1 MPEWARGYVGALVKA
16 GIAKGVSAD
25 KFGAND
31 PVTREQLATFFIR
44 AFGYDDEAA
53 ELNLNVK
60 FADAA
65 QVSDWAKAAVAFAA
79 EIGFIKGDGTNFNPK
94 APAER
99 QAVARLAYEF
109 YKNAEV
115 YKQKAE
121 ALFEIKVTVSATGV
135 KTLKVDFGKAVDP
148 SKAKFEVKK
157 GSVVVNVS
165 KVTFAADNKSATL
178 ELATKLTKGE
188 YTVNVTGIS
197 SKTLS
202 ATVSVEDEKVAKI
215 ELLSKTA
222 AAVFGTDTNA
232 GKIVEAKIGFRVL
245 NQYGEDIT
253 KSSPNITWTSSYG
266 TVEPDYTNG
275 VIRLVPPTGANF
287 VKDQKVVVTGIE
299 QTTGTVVS
307 ETLTIG
313 DKAYVAEIKVK
324 GLYHA
329 ENKELNTDSNYSE
342 YYLLVE
348 AKDQYGNKVNAAK
361 FADDVLATTS
371 NPAVINV
378 AYTNNGKPFVD
389 NNGPN
394 GELRV
399 QLAAPTGTKLD
410 GTATIRLIS
419 KYNGVAGDFN
429 ITVKAA
435 AKVDTFTLQAPA
447 TVVAAGETIEIPFT
461 AVDQYGNEVT
471 SYSALNGKVT
481 LSSTAGENTLWFE
494 QDYVNNKAVL
504 KFKAPSTEGT
514 YILMAITPTGKVS
527 QLTVQVRSLANPVVV
542 SEVKNVNVALLKDAE
557 LTLKASDIVVNDQYG
572 RKVSSLDNNYKL
584 VVSAVDGNADTV
596 LITDN
601 DNKVVNKK
609 DITSANDKVVFKGS
623 ATKGSERFKVELYKK
638 NNTTWEPVRGS
649 EYEFTLRTVAL
660 ADVAEFKVADIPV
673 IYNASSHAVTLDVY
687 GTLSDGTKVILPAEQ
702 YTVST
707 NVSGLSYINGKLD
720 ASGVKSFPQGKNEIT
735 GTVLVVFKGANGPV
749 TVTKEVKVTNATP
762 VVTTI
767 KLADSVK
774 NGVATV
780 SAKTTDVVGTLKNL
794 FTYVD
799 QYGVNMTDVTPTIV
813 ITNVVNA
820 AGEAPQV
827 NKDTAQINGLEPGDT
842 FNFTVIAGGKTA
854 TIKVVVTN

>member
-1 MPEWARGYVGALVKA
+1 MKPVQ
-16 GIAKGVSAD
+16 
-25 KFGAND
+25 
-31 PVTREQLATFFIR
+31 PVTISF
-44 AFGYDDEAA
+44 
-53 ELNLNVK
+53 ELK
-60 FADAA
+60 
-65 QVSDWAKAAVAFAA
+65 VS
-79 EIGFIKGDGTNFNPK
+79 
-94 APAER
+94 
-99 QAVARLAYEF
+99 
-109 YKNAEV
+109 
-115 YKQKAE
+115 
-121 ALFEIKVTVSATGV
+121 VSATGV
-135 KTLKVDFGKAVDP
+135 KLLKVDFNKVVDAN
-148 SKAKFEVKK
+148 KAKFEVKK
-157 GSVVVNVS
+157 GSVTVNVS
-165 KVTFAADNKSATL
+165 KVTFAADNKSAVL
-178 ELATKLTKGE
+178 ELATKLTKGD
-188 YTVNVTGIS
+188 YTVNVTGVS
-197 SKTLS
+197 DKTLS

-222 AAVFGTDTNA
+222 AAVFGSTETDA
-232 GKIVEAKIGFRVL
+232 GKIVEAKVGFRVL

-313 DKAYVAEIKVK
+313 DQAYVAEIKVK
-324 GLYHA
+324 GLYHP

-378 AYTNNGKPFVD
+378 AYTNNGKPVVD

-461 AVDQYGNEVT
+461 AVDQYGKEVT
-471 SYSALNGKVT
+471 SYSALNGKVM

-514 YILMAITPTGKVS
+514 YILMAVTPTGKVS

-542 SEVKNVNVALLKDAE
+542 SEVKNVNVALLKDAT

-572 RKVSSLDNNYKL
+572 RKVSSLDYNNYKL
-584 VVSAVDGNADTV
+584 VVSAVDGAADTV
-596 LITDN
+596 LITSDAE
-601 DNKVVNKK
+601 
-609 DITSANDKVVFKGS
+609 ITSANDQIVFKGS
-623 ATKGSERFKVELYKK
+623 ATKGSERFKIALYKK
-638 NNTTWEPVRGS
+638 NNTDNTWEIVRGS

-673 IYNASSHAVTLDVY
+673 IYNKSTHAVTLDTY

-702 YTVST
+702 YTVWT
-707 NVSGLSYINGKLD
+707 NVSGLSYIGGKLD
-720 ASGVKSFPQGKNEIT
+720 ASGVMSFPQGKNEIT
-735 GTVLVVFKGANGPV
+735 GTVLVVFEGANGPV
-749 TVTKEVKVTNATP
+749 TVTKEVKVTNAEP

-774 NGVATV
+774 NGVASL
-780 SAKTTDVVGTLKNL
+780 SATDFSFANLKNL
-794 FTYVD
+794 FTYID
-799 QYGVNMTDVTPTIV
+799 QYGVNMAEDDVNPKFLVTNVVKTTRNQDDEDLNIAKDKSGFV
-813 ITNVVNA
+813 ENITNVKA
-820 AGEAPQV
+820 
-827 NKDTAQINGLEPGDT
+827 GDT
-842 FNFTVIAGGKTA
+842 FNFTVIAGGKTT
-854 TIKVVVTN
+854 TIKVVITD